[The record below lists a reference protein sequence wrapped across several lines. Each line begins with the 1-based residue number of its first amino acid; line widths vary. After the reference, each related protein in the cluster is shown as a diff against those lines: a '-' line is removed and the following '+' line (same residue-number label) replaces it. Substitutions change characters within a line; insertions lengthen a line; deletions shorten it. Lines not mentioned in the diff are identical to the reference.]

1 MRHKYHRCWGP
12 HLNDWTSRQS
22 DWLGSVLPLLLEPAS
37 GWLSSQ
43 GGLSIWDSEG
53 RLKPVLG
60 ALWVR
65 GTKCG
70 LVQPGL

>member
-1 MRHKYHRCWGP
+1 MIG
-12 HLNDWTSRQS
+12 L
-22 DWLGSVLPLLLEPAS
+22 LGRVIGSAQPCPCFLELAS
-37 GWLSSQ
+37 GWVPSQ
-43 GGLSIWDSEG
+43 GDLSIWDREG
-53 RLKPVLG
+53 RLKPVPG

>member
-1 MRHKYHRCWGP
+1 MTG
-12 HLNDWTSRQS
+12 L
-22 DWLGSVLPLLLEPAS
+22 LGRVTGLAQPCPCFLELAS
-37 GWLSSQ
+37 SWLSSQ
-43 GGLSIWDSEG
+43 GGLPIWGSKG